1 MTSTIIKL
9 TGFELVMVAMVKY
22 LGTQAIEMGR
32 RKAQTYTMGV
42 GGVGGRAMEWVQREM
57 YKEVG
62 GEQRERESKW
72 NGIEIR
78 EKRAHTRTQSG
89 HNRKEKKRREESRTE
104 SFYFY
109 DERLYSVH
117 LFFTL
122 ISPLKQNNKQE
133 ILRTF
138 VYISC
143 RKIA

>member
-62 GEQRERESKW
+62 GEQRERERMEW
-72 NGIEIR
+72 NRDQREAR
-78 EKRAHTRTQSG
+78 THTHTKRTQPKRKEEKRAERNHFIFMMSG
-89 HNRKEKKRREESRTE
+89 CT
-104 SFYFY
+104 
-109 DERLYSVH
+109 
-117 LFFTL
+117 
-122 ISPLKQNNKQE
+122 
-133 ILRTF
+133 
-138 VYISC
+138 VYIYFSHSYHP
-143 RKIA
+143 